1 VPLRTD
7 GFEPLLSVLS
17 GNAQQY
23 FGDANAVVEPV
34 ARLDRPFSALLRLRV
49 TASGRQSHAF
59 LKVFRP
65 RTSTPEEIAQLRRFV
80 EREFRAT
87 QRLHEALAGR
97 GGLSAIRPL
106 AVLPDDLAILTEEVA
121 GTTFDRVLRDALWG
135 RRVPVP
141 VGAIAERIGAW
152 VRTYQRVID
161 AGGLLSLD
169 ERREY
174 LDVRLRKLIDAG
186 VLAESDR
193 ADALSRFDELAPAV
207 GEPAQPLVAIHADLC
222 PSNILVDSAGAV
234 TILDFAM
241 AKSGPRFHDISH
253 LYMHLEFLRWRPR
266 LKSGTVDEAQSALM
280 RGYEDASATTD
291 PLFVLMLLQHVVCH
305 VAMLAERPS
314 GPLDPAYRWFVRRRW
329 VKCARMPGLGLSGRA
344 GTRAGKPGLK
354 TRPTPAS

>member
-1 VPLRTD
+1 MPLRTD
-7 GFEPLLSVLS
+7 GFERPLSILSANS
-17 GNAQQY
+17 QQY
-23 FGDANAVVEPV
+23 FGDPSAVVEPV
-34 ARLDRPFSALLRLRV
+34 ARLERPFSALLRLRV
-49 TASGRQSHAF
+49 RASGRESHAF

-65 RTSTPEEIAQLRRFV
+65 RSSAPDEIAQLRRFV

-87 QRLHEALAGR
+87 RRLHEALAGL
-97 GGLSAIRPL
+97 GGLSVLRPV
-106 AVLPDDLAILTEEVA
+106 AVFPDDLAIVTEEAA

-141 VGAIAERIGAW
+141 VDIVAERIGAW

-161 AGGLLSLD
+161 ADGELSLD

-174 LDVRLRKLIDAG
+174 LDVRLRKLVGAA
-186 VLAESDR
+186 VLAEADR
-193 ADALSRFDELAPAV
+193 ANALRRFDELARAV
-207 GEPAQPLVAIHADLC
+207 AVPNQPLVAIHADLC
-222 PSNILVDSAGAV
+222 PSNILVDSSGAV

-241 AKSGPRFHDISH
+241 AKSGPRFHDVSH

-266 LKSGTVDEAQSALM
+266 LKTRVIDDAQSALI
-280 RGYEDASATTD
+280 RGHQDASALSD

-305 VAMLAERPS
+305 VALLAERPS

-329 VKCARMPGLGLSGRA
+329 VKCARMPGLGLTA
-344 GTRAGKPGLK
+344 GGGPRAGKPGLK